1 MSGNGNGNG
10 SGSEENGKTEF
21 SLPELARLSGIDS
34 RTLHNW
40 MQRGIL
46 TPSRQRANGSGTKNI
61 FDAGDALFLVILADL
76 RRGGAEI
83 KLLEDAASDL
93 REFAA
98 HSTGGELL
106 WITDQVQLVSD
117 PGLLADNADR
127 YGPALIYA
135 TSRAHRALSEFDAD
149 SSTTSE
155 CHDIPSVRAAV

>member
-1 MSGNGNGNG
+1 MSGNG
-10 SGSEENGKTEF
+10 SGSGGERNGKAEF
-21 SLPELARLSGIDS
+21 SLPELAQLSGIDS

-61 FDAGDALFLVILADL
+61 FDAGDALYLVIVADL

-83 KLLEDAASDL
+83 KLLEDAAGAL

-106 WITDQVQLVSD
+106 WITEEVQIVSD

-127 YGPALIYA
+127 FGPALIYA
-135 TSRAHRALSEFDAD
+135 TSRAHRALSEFEAD
-149 SSTTSE
+149 PSRSSE
-155 CHDIPSVRAAV
+155 CHGIRSVRAAV